1 MDEGTRNAAIA
12 LFDRYTHVGMDR
24 RDFMAEMT
32 RIAGSA
38 AAASLLV
45 ASIAADPAAAAVI
58 PPDDKRVTGRRM
70 SWPVGAG
77 RMMKGYQAEPARASG
92 ALGTV
97 LVIHE
102 NRGLNAHIED
112 VARRAAIGGYR
123 AIAPDFL
130 SGSGGT
136 PADPDAART
145 AIGKLDLAQSAADAV
160 ATVRIARSLPGA
172 NGKVGAVGF
181 CWGGAMVNR
190 IAAAAGDSLDAGVPF
205 YGSGL
210 DPALAPK
217 VEAAMLLHFA
227 GLDERVNGTGLPW
240 SQALKAAGKRVE
252 WHVYEGVNHAFHNDT
267 SAERYNEAAAKLAWQ
282 RTLDWFARELSL
294 SSPA

>member
-1 MDEGTRNAAIA
+1 MKADIRNAAIA
-12 LFDRYTHVGMDR
+12 LYDRYTHVGMDR

-45 ASIAADPAAAAVI
+45 ASISADPAAAAMIAV
-58 PPDDKRVTGRRM
+58 DDKRVVGRRM
-70 SWPVGAG
+70 SWPVGGG

-92 ALGTV
+92 PLGTV
-97 LVIHE
+97 LVVHE

-112 VARRAAIGGYR
+112 VARRAAIAGYR
-123 AIAPDFL
+123 AVAPDFL
-130 SGSGGT
+130 SPVGGT
-136 PADPDAART
+136 PADQDAARE
-145 AIGKLDLAQSAADAV
+145 AIGKLDLAQSVADAV
-160 ATVRIARSLPGA
+160 ATLRVVRSLPGA
-172 NGKVGAVGF
+172 NGKVGVVGF

-190 IAAAAGDSLDAGVPF
+190 IAAAAGDTLDAGVAF

-210 DPALAPK
+210 DPALAPQ

-240 SQALKAAGKRVE
+240 AQALKAAGKRVE

-282 RTLDWFARELSL
+282 RTLDWFGRALG
-294 SSPA
+294 